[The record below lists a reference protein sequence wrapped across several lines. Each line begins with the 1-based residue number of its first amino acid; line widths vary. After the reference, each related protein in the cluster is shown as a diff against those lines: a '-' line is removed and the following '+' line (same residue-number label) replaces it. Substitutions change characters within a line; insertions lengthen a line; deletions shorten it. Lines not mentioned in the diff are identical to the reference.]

1 MSTANRPTQKAATT
15 EKVGFILSE
24 QTGACMLQV
33 CAGTPV
39 LEVMARYDS
48 IIDGLCC
55 LVKRIAR
62 EGDGE
67 TCAAEMES
75 IGVLMEVAG
84 AMHGACLRSLEKAGG
99 EA

>member
-1 MSTANRPTQKAATT
+1 MSTDKRVAATART
-15 EKVGFILSE
+15 EQVGFMLSE
-24 QTGACMLQV
+24 QTGSCMLQV
-33 CAGTPV
+33 CAGLPV
-39 LEVMARYDS
+39 LEVMARYDA

-67 TCAAEMES
+67 TCSVELES

-84 AMHGACLRSLEKAGG
+84 AMHGACLRSLESAGG

>member
-1 MSTANRPTQKAATT
+1 MSATRRSASAAGT
-15 EKVGFILSE
+15 EQVGFLLSE
-24 QTGACMLQV
+24 QTGACMLHV

-99 EA
+99 EV